1 VIPTGRLVA
10 LGLVPLVLGA
20 VAVAWPAAVAPM
32 LAIDALIVV
41 VAAFD
46 ALRAGARFEV
56 TRSFEPVQA
65 AGRAF
70 PVTLRIRAI
79 ARRAVVVRVVD
90 GAPEPA
96 PELRV
101 VVGPGE
107 VAEATY
113 PLTLPSRGAHRFEA
127 ATVRW
132 RSPLGLF
139 ERQGAVGEGAEVRV
153 YPSFRQLRSPGLLGR
168 ADERRAPVRAR
179 RRPGGESEFERLRPY
194 VRGDSY
200 RHVDWRAT
208 ARRRTLVARE
218 FGQES
223 NQNILFLLDAGRVM
237 SSTAGDTTL
246 FDRALDAALVLGQVA
261 LRRGDRVGLLVYDDE
276 IRAWS
281 PPRGGARAGVGLIRA
296 TYDVFPSL
304 REPDH
309 AAAMRWISQRVR
321 RRSLVILLT
330 SVIDSANAES
340 IEAVTTI
347 LARRHLPLCVWLRDP
362 SLEAA
367 VDAAGGPARDPFTA
381 GAAAEL
387 LVERARHLANLR
399 DRGALTI
406 DALPSSVSATL
417 LARYLEVKARRLL

>member
-1 VIPTGRLVA
+1 MIPTGRLVA

-139 ERQGAVGEGAEVRV
+139 ERQGAVGEGAEG
-153 YPSFRQLRSPGLLGR
+153 S
-168 ADERRAPVRAR
+168 
-179 RRPGGESEFERLRPY
+179 
-194 VRGDSY
+194 
-200 RHVDWRAT
+200 
-208 ARRRTLVARE
+208 
-218 FGQES
+218 
-223 NQNILFLLDAGRVM
+223 
-237 SSTAGDTTL
+237 
-246 FDRALDAALVLGQVA
+246 
-261 LRRGDRVGLLVYDDE
+261 
-276 IRAWS
+276 
-281 PPRGGARAGVGLIRA
+281 GVICG
-296 TYDVFPSL
+296 
-304 REPDH
+304 
-309 AAAMRWISQRVR
+309 
-321 RRSLVILLT
+321 
-330 SVIDSANAES
+330 
-340 IEAVTTI
+340 
-347 LARRHLPLCVWLRDP
+347 C
-362 SLEAA
+362 
-367 VDAAGGPARDPFTA
+367 
-381 GAAAEL
+381 
-387 LVERARHLANLR
+387 
-399 DRGALTI
+399 
-406 DALPSSVSATL
+406 
-417 LARYLEVKARRLL
+417 